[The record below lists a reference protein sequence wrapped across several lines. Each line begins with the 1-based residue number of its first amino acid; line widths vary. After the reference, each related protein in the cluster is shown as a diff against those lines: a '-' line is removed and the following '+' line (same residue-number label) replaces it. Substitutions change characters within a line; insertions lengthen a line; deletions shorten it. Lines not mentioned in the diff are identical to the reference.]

1 MAQKSKSRKLDQYIV
16 RFPEGMRDA
25 LKAEAE
31 QNGRSLNAEI
41 IARLEY
47 TFEEVLN
54 ALGIQMLAK
63 RLDATTHALEDIFF
77 NIRDFDLEQF
87 MEDQEKAG
95 NKMYFR
101 AEVVDFIMRDY
112 LSSKGYPIKR
122 TPPFDRS
129 SNQQEK
135 Q

>member
-41 IARLEY
+41 VARLEY

-54 ALGIQMLAK
+54 ALGIQALAT
-63 RLDATTHALEDIFF
+63 RMQATTEALESVFY
-77 NIRDFDLEQF
+77 NIREFDLEQF
-87 MEDQEKAG
+87 MADQAKAG
-95 NKMYFR
+95 NKMHFR
-101 AEVVDFIMRDY
+101 AEAVDFIMRDY
-112 LSSKGYPIKR
+112 LSSKGYAIKR
-122 TPPFDRS
+122 SPPFD
-129 SNQQEK
+129 K
-135 Q
+135 